1 MRKYVIDTNAL
12 ISFVTD
18 RNPKQQQRMK
28 ELFESASLLKGL
40 ILCHSHVLTEFIYV
54 MDRVYRVSKDR
65 IKEMVQEFIRLPG
78 IEVIRDIDFNS
89 VFAFWPGVMADFGDA
104 LVAALG
110 KAHKGSIIVTFDQK
124 LIKQISAAGL
134 NVYSWKERL

>member
-1 MRKYVIDTNAL
+1 VRKYVIDTNAL

-65 IKEMVQEFIRLPG
+65 IKEMAFLPFGRASWLILEMPSSRRLAKPTK
-78 IEVIRDIDFNS
+78 VPS
-89 VFAFWPGVMADFGDA
+89 
-104 LVAALG
+104 
-110 KAHKGSIIVTFDQK
+110 S
-124 LIKQISAAGL
+124 
-134 NVYSWKERL
+134 